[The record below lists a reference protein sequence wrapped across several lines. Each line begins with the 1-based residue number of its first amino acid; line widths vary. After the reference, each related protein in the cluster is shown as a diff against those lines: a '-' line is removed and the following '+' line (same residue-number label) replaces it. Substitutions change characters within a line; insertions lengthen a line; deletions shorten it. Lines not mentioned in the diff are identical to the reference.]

1 METPAQSLESE
12 LHAALKEAER
22 REAELAALF
31 QASRAILEYPGFS
44 RAAQAIF
51 DAAKGVIGASGG
63 YVALLSDDGTENKVL
78 FLDAGGAPCRVDRS
92 LPMPIRGLRAAAYQS
107 GKTVFQNDFQNTEH
121 VSLLPAGHVPLSNV
135 LFSPLM
141 IAGKAVGLLGLANKE
156 GGFTDN
162 DARLATAFAEFAA
175 IALVKKR
182 TEEEKERLVERL
194 QEQARAMGEA
204 NKELK
209 AKAQELAE
217 QNKTLNAL
225 AVKLEGERQRWQ
237 GFVQASPLP
246 IISID
251 CEAKVASWNPA
262 AEAMFGWRAE
272 EVLGRELPIIP
283 PGEKDRFK
291 KSLKREFQ
299 GKVWVGQEVCRQ
311 RRDGTLIDV
320 SLSTAFMHDAA
331 GKVTSV
337 IGIFEDITTRKQ
349 HQEDLRR
356 ERDRLL
362 SLLDAMEDGVYI
374 VSRDYDIEYVNPA
387 LEKVFGQ
394 VAGRKCYEYFHDR
407 QEACPWCKNPE
418 VFAGQTVR
426 WEWYSPKNQ
435 RTYDLLDTPLRNSD
449 GTVSKLEIFRDVT
462 ERKAMEE
469 ALKEA
474 RARTAAIL
482 DSISDCF
489 FALDQDMVVTY
500 YNRAAETVL
509 GRKAEEVLGERL
521 FDAFPEARGSI
532 FEEKYAEALRTGQ
545 GTAFEA
551 FFDVPPFVNWYE
563 VRVYPFGEGISVF
576 FQATTERKQAEEALR
591 RAHDELE
598 LRVEERTAALRQS
611 EALLSKVLQT
621 LPVGV
626 WVADQEGRIIM
637 GNAAGHEIWGGARYM
652 GDKHYGEYQGWW
664 ADTGK
669 KIASEEWALARA
681 LQKGETSLCEV
692 VEIQAFDGRRKTI
705 LNSAVP
711 IYKDNHE
718 IIGAIVVNQD
728 ITAQRQA
735 EKDIQEKTRLGQI
748 LLDNMPSVAL
758 LVRPHTREVVAC
770 NRAAREIGIAPGTR
784 CFASWSKLTSP
795 CPWCRAVKLWE
806 TGEPQ
811 MAEVEFGGRFY
822 EAHWVRVEPDL
833 YMHFAVDITEHKQSE
848 EALRESERQL
858 KGLAAKLITAQEEE
872 RSWISRELHDD
883 LGQALIILKYQLSAL
898 AENIQADKPAREP
911 DFRQLLNSLDGIIS
925 RVRTV
930 SRDLSPSAV
939 KELGLSG
946 ALKFL
951 LEQFG
956 KHTNIQFFPIEV
968 QKIDHLF
975 SPTTQINIYRIFQE
989 SLTNIGKHA
998 QATKVSVSVKKQ
1010 RGRATFMIRDNGKG
1024 FQVDKVFGR
1033 GAEVKGVGLAAM
1045 QERVGLAGGTL
1056 EIKSQKGKGTRVS
1069 FTIPADREGGEGGG
1083 VL

>member
-1 METPAQSLESE
+1 METPVQSAEADLQT
-12 LHAALKEAER
+12 ALKEAKR
-22 REAELAALF
+22 REAEVAALF
-31 QASRAILEYPGFS
+31 EASRAILEYLGFHEAS
-44 RAAQAIF
+44 RAIF
-51 DAAKGVIGASGG
+51 NAAKKVIGATAG
-63 YVALLSDDGTENKVL
+63 YIALLSQEGDENEVL
-78 FLDAGGAPCRVDRS
+78 FLDAGGVTCKVDPS
-92 LPMPIRGLRAAAYQS
+92 LPMPIQGFRALAYQT
-107 GKTVFQNDFQNTEH
+107 GEAIYHNDFPHCEYA
-121 VSLLPAGHVPLSNV
+121 SLLPSGHAPLVNV
-135 LFSPLM
+135 LFSPLK
-141 IAGKAVGLLGLANKE
+141 IEGRAVGLLGLANKD
-156 GGFTDN
+156 GGFTEN

-182 TEEEKERLVERL
+182 TAEEKERLVERL

-209 AKAQELAE
+209 ARAQELAE

-225 AVKLEGERQRWQ
+225 AGKLEGERQRWQ

-299 GKVWVGQEVCRQ
+299 GKVWVGQEVRRQ

-331 GKVTSV
+331 GKVSSV

-356 ERDRLL
+356 ERDRLV

-387 LEKVFGQ
+387 LVKVFGQ

-563 VRVYPFGEGISVF
+563 VRVYPFGQGISVF

-598 LRVEERTAALRQS
+598 LRVEERTAALSQS

-637 GNAAGHEIWGGARYM
+637 GNAAGHEIWGGARYV
-652 GDKHYGEYQGWW
+652 GVEHYGEYQGWW

-669 KIASEEWALARA
+669 KIAGEEWALARA
-681 LQKGETSLCEV
+681 LQKGETSLGEV

-735 EKDIQEKTRLGQI
+735 EKELQEKTNLNQI
-748 LLDNMPSVAL
+748 LLDNMPAVAL

-784 CFASWSKLTSP
+784 CFASWSKLESP

-811 MAEVEFGGRFY
+811 MVEMEFEARFY
-822 EAHWVRVEPDL
+822 EAHWVQVEPDL
-833 YMHFAVDITEHKQSE
+833 CIHFAVDITEHKLSE
-848 EALRESERQL
+848 EALRASELQL
-858 KGLAAKLITAQEEE
+858 KGLAAKLITTQEEE
-872 RSWISRELHDD
+872 RSWISRELHDE
-883 LGQALIILKYQLSAL
+883 LGQSLIILKYQLSSLEEKILTDYPAL
-898 AENIQADKPAREP
+898 GQDC
-911 DFRQLLNSLDGIIS
+911 RQLLEALDDVIGK
-925 RVRTV
+925 VRSV
-930 SRDLSPSAV
+930 SRDLSPGPV
-939 KELGLSG
+939 RELGLTG

-956 KHTNIQFFPIEV
+956 KHADIQDFSLDME
-968 QKIDHLF
+968 KIDHLL
-975 SPTTQINIYRIFQE
+975 SRTTQINIYRIFQE
-989 SLTNIGKHA
+989 SLTNIGRHA
-998 QATKVSVSVKKQ
+998 QATKVAVSVKRKGDQ
-1010 RGRATFMIRDNGKG
+1010 VSFTIRDNGKG
-1024 FQVDKVFGR
+1024 FEVDQVFSPL
-1033 GAEVKGVGLAAM
+1033 AAAKGVGLAAM
-1045 QERVGLAGGTL
+1045 QERVSLAGGTL
-1056 EIKSQKGKGTRVS
+1056 EIWSKKGKGTRIS
-1069 FTIPADREGGEGGG
+1069 FTIPIGRTGGENDGA
-1083 VL
+1083 L